1 MAQSKGQPENDT
13 LARIDKLVDAVNY
26 QEGSVAS
33 KTLIDKETGT
43 IILFAFAKGQG
54 LPAHIAPFDIMI
66 SILEGKAELV
76 VAGKPYVLDAGEM
89 ITIPAKTAHTVKAAK
104 PFKMM
109 MVMVK

>member
-89 ITIPAKTAHTVKAAK
+89 ITIPANTVKAAK

>member
-1 MAQSKGQPENDT
+1 
-13 LARIDKLVDAVNY
+13 
-26 QEGSVAS
+26 
-33 KTLIDKETGT
+33 
-43 IILFAFAKGQG
+43 
-54 LPAHIAPFDIMI
+54 MI